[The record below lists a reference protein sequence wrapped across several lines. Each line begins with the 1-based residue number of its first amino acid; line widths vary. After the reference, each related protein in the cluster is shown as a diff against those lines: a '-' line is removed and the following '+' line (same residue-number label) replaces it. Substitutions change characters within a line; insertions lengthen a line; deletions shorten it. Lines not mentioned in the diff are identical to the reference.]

1 MDATTLAFAPLI
13 PEPVLY
19 ALGLVLAAI
28 VALAA
33 LRGLKGWIWRALAG
47 AVLLA
52 ALANPSLVREQREP
66 LSDIALMVTDTSV
79 SMDIAGRREAAGAAA
94 FRIRAFADA
103 DPLLDLVEISGG
115 RAEDGTRLVDTIRNG
130 LADIPRH
137 RLAGVIALSDGR
149 VHDLPGDPGSLALPA
164 PLHHF
169 ATGDDSAGDR
179 RLVIEEAPRYGLVGD
194 LVTFTIRVEDPTAA
208 QGTAIVTLRVDG
220 GDPITARVQIGET
233 VSVQAEARHRG
244 ANVVEIEVEPGR
256 EELSLVN
263 NRAAVSVTGV
273 RDRLRVL
280 LVTGE
285 PHNGARAWRDLL
297 KSDPSVDLVHFTILR
312 PLDKQDGVPPDEL
325 ALIAFP
331 VFELFQQRL
340 AEFDL
345 VIFDRYRRRGI
356 LSPIYIGNIARY
368 VEEGGA
374 LLVTTGPPFAG
385 PASLARSQLA
395 SVLPARPDG
404 DIAEGRFVPQIS
416 EAGERHPVT
425 APLAGGEAGWGP
437 WFRRIGAIPVAG
449 ETVLESPDGE
459 PLLILS
465 RQGQGRAA
473 ILMSDQAWLWER
485 GFEGGGPHDELF
497 RRVAHWLM
505 GEPEL
510 DEERLAAMVSAG
522 ELAATRTTLDE
533 SAPPL
538 EITWPS
544 GETATVEM
552 TAQAPGRFTAQLPA
566 QETGLIRLRSGELT
580 TVASSGPLNPREYAN
595 LTLDTEGLA
604 PLVEASGGGAF
615 TLGSGTSPEMPELR
629 RTRPGATQAT
639 ASWAGLQRNGAYQ
652 VVDAERTPL
661 APALLAVALALALTG
676 MAWRREGK

>member
-1 MDATTLAFAPLI
+1 MEATTLAFAPLV
-13 PEPVLY
+13 PASLVWGLA
-19 ALGLVLAAI
+19 ALLAAI
-28 VALAA
+28 VAFAA
-33 LRGLKGWIWRALAG
+33 LRGLSGWLWRGLAG
-47 AVLLA
+47 AALLA
-52 ALANPSLVREQREP
+52 ALANPSLVREAREP
-66 LSDIALMVTDTSV
+66 LTDIALVVTDDSR
-79 SMDIAGRREAAGAAA
+79 SMEIGGRAEAASAALGAV
-94 FRIRAFADA
+94 RAHAEADA
-103 DPLLDLVEISGG
+103 GLDLVEIAGG
-115 RAEDGTRLVDTIRNG
+115 RAEDGTRLVDTIRAG
-130 LADIPRH
+130 LADIPRN
-137 RLAGVIALSDGR
+137 RLAGVIVLSDGR
-149 VHDLPGDPGSLALPA
+149 VHDVPADPGSLALPA

-169 ATGDDSAGDR
+169 ATGDAGAGDR

-194 LVTFTIRVEDPTAA
+194 PVTFTLRVEDETAA
-208 QGTAIVTLRVDG
+208 AGSALVTLRVDG
-220 GDPITARVQIGET
+220 GDPIRARVEIGSP
-233 VSVQAEARHRG
+233 VSVQALVNNRG
-244 ANVVEIEVEPGR
+244 ANVVEIEVEPGE
-256 EELSLVN
+256 EELSLLN

-312 PLDKQDGVPPDEL
+312 PLDKQDNVPPDEL

-340 AEFDL
+340 EEFDL

-368 VEEGGA
+368 VDTGGA

-404 DIAEGRFVPQIS
+404 EIDEGRFVPQVS
-416 EAGERHPVT
+416 ETGARHPVT
-425 APLAGGEAGWGP
+425 APLDGQEDRWGP
-437 WFRRIGAIPVAG
+437 WFRRIGAIPIAG

-465 RQGQGRAA
+465 RQGEGRAA
-473 ILMSDQAWLWER
+473 ILLSDQAWLWER
-485 GFEGGGPHDELF
+485 GFEGGGPHDELC

-510 DEERLAAMVSAG
+510 DEERLSASVAEG
-522 ELAATRTTLDE
+522 ELTAVRATLSGE
-533 SAPPL
+533 APPL

-544 GETATVEM
+544 GDTASVPMAE
-552 TAQAPGRFTAQLPA
+552 AAPGRFAASLPVE
-566 QETGLIRLRSGELT
+566 ETGLVRLRSGELT
-580 TVASSGPLNPREYAN
+580 TVVSAGPLNPREYTN
-595 LTLDTEGLA
+595 LRLDPEGLA

-615 TLGSGTSPEMPELR
+615 EIGTGTDPALPELR
-629 RTRPGATQAT
+629 RPRAGSVQAGT
-639 ASWAGLQRNGAYQ
+639 GWAGLQRNGAYQ
-652 VVDAERTPL
+652 VLEARRTPL
-661 APALLAVALALALTG
+661 APGLLAVALALALMG
-676 MAWRREGK
+676 MAWRREGR

>member
-1 MDATTLAFAPLI
+1 MTGTTLAFSPLVGTSALI
-13 PEPVLY
+13 GLAVLLTGVIAY
-19 ALGLVLAAI
+19 
-28 VALAA
+28 AA
-33 LRGLKGWIWRALAG
+33 LRRLPGWPWRLLAG
-47 AVLLA
+47 VTVRAVLT
-52 ALANPSLVREQREP
+52 NPSLVREEREP
-66 LSDIALMVTDTSV
+66 LSDIALLVTDDSV
-79 SMDIAGRREAAGAAA
+79 SMDIPGRRQAGEATAQALRAAAG
-94 FRIRAFADA
+94 A
-103 DPLLDLVEISGG
+103 DPLLDLVEITGG
-115 RAEDGTRLVDTIRNG
+115 RAEDGTRLVETITDG
-130 LADIPRH
+130 LADIPRG
-137 RLAGVIALSDGR
+137 RLAGIVAVSDGQ
-149 VHDLPGDPGSLALPA
+149 VHDLPEDPGALSLTA

-169 ATGDDSAGDR
+169 AAGSAEAGDR

-194 LVTFTIRVEDPTAA
+194 PVSFTLRVEDPAA
-208 QGTAIVTLRVDG
+208 AEGSAEVTLRVDG
-220 GDPITARVQIGET
+220 GDPITARVAIGRT
-233 VSVQAEARHRG
+233 VNVEAEVRHRG

-256 EELSLVN
+256 EELSLLN

-312 PLDKQDGVPPDEL
+312 PLDKQDATPPDEL

-340 AEFDL
+340 EEFDL

-368 VEEGGA
+368 VENGGA

-395 SVLPARPDG
+395 SVLPARPNG
-404 DIAEGRFVPQIS
+404 QIAEERFTPQVS
-416 EAGERHPVT
+416 ETGARHPVT
-425 APLAGGEAGWGP
+425 APMAGREASWGP
-437 WFRRIGAIPVAG
+437 WFRRIGAIPISG

-465 RQGQGRAA
+465 RQEQGRTA

-510 DEERLAAMVSAG
+510 DEERLSASVSAG
-522 ELAATRTTLDE
+522 ELIATRSTLAD

-538 EITWPS
+538 EIVWPS
-544 GETATVEM
+544 GAEQSAEM
-552 TAQAPGRFTAQLPA
+552 TETGPGRFEARLGVE
-566 QETGLIRLRSGELT
+566 ETGLIRLRSGELT
-580 TVASSGPLNPREYAN
+580 TVVSAGPLNPREYED
-595 LTLDTEGLA
+595 LTVDTDGLA
-604 PLVEASGGGAF
+604 ALVDASGGGVFEVGAGESVD
-615 TLGSGTSPEMPELR
+615 LPQLR
-629 RTRPGATQAT
+629 RTRPGSLQHGED
-639 ASWAGLQRNGAYQ
+639 WAGLQRNGAYE
-652 VVDAERTPL
+652 VAEARRMPLTPG
-661 APALLAVALALALTG
+661 LLAVLVLLALIGL
-676 MAWRREGK
+676 AWRREGR